1 MTMCG
6 LIIGLFGIDQYIKE
20 QIEKQPE
27 DYKKK
32 KGKCTIRKCHNKGIM
47 YSIGKENPEQVK
59 LVSGMMFFFLFF
71 KWIISRRKSRVER
84 VSWALLVAGAM
95 GNIWD
100 RIKRGYVVD
109 YIHMDC
115 NVLRKIVFNFADV
128 CIAIGGIMLLVKECL
143 KRK

>member
-1 MTMCG
+1 M
-6 LIIGLFGIDQYIKE
+6 
-20 QIEKQPE
+20 
-27 DYKKK
+27 
-32 KGKCTIRKCHNKGIM
+32 
-47 YSIGKENPEQVK
+47 
-59 LVSGMMFFFLFF
+59 
-71 KWIISRRKSRVER
+71 
-84 VSWALLVAGAM
+84 LVAGAM
-95 GNIWD
+95 GNVWD